1 MKSFV
6 KVIVSSSLILPVSVW
21 AAPAGMGEAVIWG
34 ILFGTFIFFILI
46 PYLLARVVLWI
57 YGIVK
62 FTSKRKIDV
71 WHVLLIIIDI
81 PMSYIAWEICNT
93 WMLEK
98 QQLKKLELSEI
109 ILTAPQVLGGIAM
122 PEGTEIQT
130 DFDRYRTQPEPEKF
144 IYAKFKQPIIWNDIE
159 IVDINRKLT
168 LHNGATIWKDEG
180 IATEP
185 DRSVPVGEW
194 RCRFGMN
201 MEWRLIPQAD
211 GKTPVVPYNQSV
223 EPYVYL
229 YRCYVRP
236 QEKALL
242 PEFGVELP
250 VEYIRRNNEIHRD
263 VTKGFWHTYQ
273 THYSSSITK
282 MYFDDLQLWMDSH
295 RVVHQFTAELDDKPN
310 FNCGMP
316 KQTKLLW
323 QKSRPNVIQVASSEP
338 NKIPKKCW
346 EKTLV
351 RVPKDSL
358 KTYF

>member
-1 MKSFV
+1 MIFPMYS
-6 KVIVSSSLILPVSVW
+6 W
-21 AAPAGMGEAVIWG
+21 AGNGIGEA
-34 ILFGTFIFFILI
+34 ILLTLFIVF
-46 PYLLARVVLWI
+46 YLLVRIVLWI
-57 YGIVK
+57 YGIIK
-62 FTSKRKIDV
+62 FIFKRKIDN
-71 WHVLLIIIDI
+71 WNVLFIIIDVPI
-81 PMSYIAWEICNT
+81 ICVVWLFYNEFI
-93 WMLEK
+93 LEPEQEHERQK
-98 QQLKKLELSEI
+98 QAEKLSQI
-109 ILTAPQVLGGIAM
+109 TLTAPQVFGGIPM

-130 DFDRYRTQPEPEKF
+130 DVDRNRTQPEPEKF
-144 IYAKFKQPIIWNDIE
+144 IYAKFKQPIVWNGIE

-168 LHNGATIWKDEG
+168 GHNGTIIWEDEG

-185 DRSVPVGEW
+185 DKSVPVGEW
-194 RCRFGMN
+194 WCRFGMN

-273 THYSSSITK
+273 TYYSSSITK

-295 RVVHQFTAELDDKPN
+295 RVVHQFAAELDDKPN

-323 QKSRPNVIQVASSEP
+323 QKSRSNVIQVASSEP
-338 NKIPKKCW
+338 NKIPKTCW
-346 EKTLV
+346 GKTLV
-351 RVPKDSL
+351 RVSADSL
-358 KTYF
+358 ETYF